1 MTESRGHEPDTPQE
15 GLDTGLTS
23 DETFASDEDQEVTGA
38 DAPAEAEKSSAD
50 DE

>member
-15 GLDTGLTS
+15 GLSTGLSS
-23 DETFASDEDQEVTGA
+23 DETFASDDDQEVTGA
-38 DAPAEAEKSSAD
+38 DAPAEAGKDSE

>member
-23 DETFASDEDQEVTGA
+23 DETFASDEDQEDSGA
-38 DAPAEAEKSSAD
+38 DAPAEADKTSDYE
-50 DE
+50 